1 MRPRSPPFWVAAN
14 AARSE
19 HGERSDRL
27 TVALYDFHRQL
38 AWLLIASNAAVGVW
52 SLAAHSVPR
61 LRVRPFWWAVTV
73 AQLSA
78 FAIAIVGVLMLDR
91 YGLEL
96 DQFHALYGFS
106 CIVAVGIL
114 YSYRGSPFVKDK
126 VYLLYGFGSLF
137 IMGLGLRA
145 MYIGSHSPFA
155 L

>member
-1 MRPRSPPFWVAAN
+1 M
-14 AARSE
+14 
-19 HGERSDRL
+19 
-27 TVALYDFHRQL
+27 TLYEFHRNL
-38 AWLLIASNAAVGVW
+38 AWFLVISNATVGVW
-52 SLAAHSVPR
+52 ALAAHLFAV
-61 LRVRPFWWAVTV
+61 LRVRPLWWAVTI

-78 FAIAIVGVLMLDR
+78 FVIAVVGVLILDR

-126 VYLLYGFGSLF
+126 VYLLYGLGSLF

-145 MYIGSHSPFA
+145 MYIGTHSPFA

>member
-1 MRPRSPPFWVAAN
+1 MKPRSPPFWVAAN

-19 HGERSDRL
+19 HHERSDRL

-52 SLAAHSVPR
+52 SLAAHWVPR